1 MRSRSS
7 TREDQA
13 TEEEREAP
21 LLLRNKPGR
30 RAVSSDFGRSSGPV
44 AGLLLFAR
52 RPGRYAPGLAWA
64 ARVGLG
70 RPNSAADALFLPTS
84 SGPQGRWVGF

>member
-1 MRSRSS
+1 
-7 TREDQA
+7 
-13 TEEEREAP
+13 
-21 LLLRNKPGR
+21 
-30 RAVSSDFGRSSGPV
+30 V

-84 SGPQGRWVGF
+84 SGPQGRWVGFWGSWAVNPCWCRSWTRRSGWS